1 MKESQQIE
9 FKRQWKDE
17 WLKWVS
23 AFANA
28 EGGVLMVGYDDHG
41 QVVGVEQASK
51 LLEDIPN
58 KIRDILGIVVDVN
71 LKVADGLETLHIQ
84 VPAYPYP
91 VSYKGEYH
99 YRSGSTKQELKGAAL
114 DRFLLRKQGLHWD
127 AVPLPGLE
135 VNSLDTATFKKFSEL
150 AISSQ
155 RLPAS
160 IANDSPQLLLERL
173 RLTQNHYLKRAVAL
187 LFHPDPERF
196 VTGACI
202 KIGAFGVNDAD
213 LLHHDEVVGNLFTQ
227 IENTIEVLKL
237 KYLRA
242 LISYDELYRKESYPV
257 PLAALREAL
266 LNAVVHKD
274 YASATAIQISV
285 YPDKLMIWNPG
296 HLPESW
302 TLDKLMSKHASC
314 PFNPDIA
321 NTFFRAGL
329 IESWGRGIERIID
342 TCKQGNYPAPKW
354 QLELGGLWVVFE
366 FPRAHVRQLPDE
378 TGQATGQVAGQA
390 EAWVLEVLQV
400 CSRSE
405 LTRSQIQEV
414 AGIKHRETFQNN
426 YLNPLLA
433 DGLIERTIPDKPT
446 SPKQKYRITVAG
458 IRFLNNK

>member
-150 AISSQ
+150 AINS
-155 RLPAS
+155 
-160 IANDSPQLLLERL
+160 
-173 RLTQNHYLKRAVAL
+173 
-187 LFHPDPERF
+187 
-196 VTGACI
+196 
-202 KIGAFGVNDAD
+202 
-213 LLHHDEVVGNLFTQ
+213 
-227 IENTIEVLKL
+227 
-237 KYLRA
+237 
-242 LISYDELYRKESYPV
+242 
-257 PLAALREAL
+257 
-266 LNAVVHKD
+266 
-274 YASATAIQISV
+274 
-285 YPDKLMIWNPG
+285 
-296 HLPESW
+296 
-302 TLDKLMSKHASC
+302 
-314 PFNPDIA
+314 
-321 NTFFRAGL
+321 
-329 IESWGRGIERIID
+329 
-342 TCKQGNYPAPKW
+342 
-354 QLELGGLWVVFE
+354 
-366 FPRAHVRQLPDE
+366 
-378 TGQATGQVAGQA
+378 
-390 EAWVLEVLQV
+390 
-400 CSRSE
+400 
-405 LTRSQIQEV
+405 
-414 AGIKHRETFQNN
+414 
-426 YLNPLLA
+426 
-433 DGLIERTIPDKPT
+433 
-446 SPKQKYRITVAG
+446 
-458 IRFLNNK
+458 